1 MSGDFNVA
9 KYSGKHLILDLFDVE
24 SNLLCDVNDIRNCL
38 REAAKNANATILS
51 DDFHHF
57 GEGFGVTG
65 LIVLAESHISIHTWP
80 EENYAAID
88 IFMCGEC
95 DPRHSIESI
104 YNYFKPKRK
113 LKNLIYRGIN

>member
-80 EENYAAID
+80 
-88 IFMCGEC
+88 
-95 DPRHSIESI
+95 
-104 YNYFKPKRK
+104 
-113 LKNLIYRGIN
+113 